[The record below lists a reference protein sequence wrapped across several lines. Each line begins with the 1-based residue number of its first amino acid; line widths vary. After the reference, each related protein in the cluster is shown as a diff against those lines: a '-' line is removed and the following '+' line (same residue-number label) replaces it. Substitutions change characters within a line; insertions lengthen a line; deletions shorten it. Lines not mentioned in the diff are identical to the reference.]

1 MKKVLS
7 VLLTLAMIATF
18 VGCGAKEEPAAP
30 AAAETQEQAPAEN
43 AEEAAPVEEE
53 QEAAPAEETYEPVTL
68 HVAYMPNYGS
78 LWSVLTAKEK
88 GYFEEVG
95 ITVEMVE
102 CAPCPICPTS
112 ILPDSIAAMMVGPS
126 ANSTISTVMTTY
138 SK

>member
-68 HVAYMPNYGS
+68 HVVYAQLRKLMVSTYCKRKRLFRRSRHYSRNGRVCRRSYHHCS
-78 LWSVLTAKEK
+78 N
-88 GYFEEVG
+88 G
-95 ITVEMVE
+95 IRK
-102 CAPCPICPTS
+102 
-112 ILPDSIAAMMVGPS
+112 
-126 ANSTISTVMTTY
+126 Y
-138 SK
+138 